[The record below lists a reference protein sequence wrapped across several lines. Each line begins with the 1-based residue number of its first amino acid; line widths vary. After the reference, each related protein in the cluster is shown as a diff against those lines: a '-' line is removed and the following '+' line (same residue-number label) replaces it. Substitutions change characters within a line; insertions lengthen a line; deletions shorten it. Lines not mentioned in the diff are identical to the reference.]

1 MVGNCI
7 CDDEAV
13 CEAAKQEIIRRF
25 YEAACEYRQG
35 RSDENPMLRIE
46 LLMERL
52 GIGVED
58 RPVVTAAL
66 NKAEETEMPATSIE
80 LKNGKIIVGKT
91 SSLLGS
97 SAAMLLNALKEIAG
111 IDDSV
116 DIIDPLVMNPVEELK
131 KKHLGHNNARL
142 HLDEALLALAVSAP
156 KNPDAAKALACLDEL
171 RGCECHST
179 VILSQVDTQTF
190 KKLGLNLTC
199 EPKYR
204 SKKLYQA

>member
-1 MVGNCI
+1 MLLYNAGI
-7 CDDEAV
+7 
-13 CEAAKQEIIRRF
+13 F
-25 YEAACEYRQG
+25 TACSSFIKDGYI
-35 RSDENPMLRIE
+35 L
-46 LLMERL
+46 
-52 GIGVED
+52 V
-58 RPVVTAAL
+58 
-66 NKAEETEMPATSIE
+66 
-80 LKNGKIIVGKT
+80 KNGKIIVGKT

-156 KNPDAAKALACLDEL
+156 KNPEAAKALACLEEL

-179 VILSQVDTQTF
+179 LQTERRRRYQRWLF
-190 KKLGLNLTC
+190 
-199 EPKYR
+199 PKHP
-204 SKKLYQA
+204 SGIVP